1 MQEKI
6 LDKSGLIGIHIKE
19 AWREEKESQI
29 VSSIGYLYCC
39 KRVLQMRYL

>member
-19 AWREEKESQI
+19 AWRE
-29 VSSIGYLYCC
+29 
-39 KRVLQMRYL
+39 KRKKASL